1 MHRAFVL
8 CALAGLVLCGSTAGT
23 PASPQQQSPRDV
35 LEQFCE
41 LDAQGKQLT
50 PGGWNKVARLF
61 VAPGAPR
68 RERIIVIKDFVVSLP
83 DLNNSRAGLASIVEY
98 IPIGQIDSS
107 HANFSPL
114 PWMKVRAGF
123 DLILTPESPRAGP
136 TSDEAK
142 PRQGLRGG

>member
-35 LEQFCE
+35 LDQFCE

-83 DLNNSRAGLASIVEY
+83 DLNNSKAGLASMLSTSQLDKS
-98 IPIGQIDSS
+98 IPLMRT
-107 HANFSPL
+107 F
-114 PWMKVRAGF
+114 
-123 DLILTPESPRAGP
+123 PRCLG
-136 TSDEAK
+136 
-142 PRQGLRGG
+142 

>member
-61 VAPGAPR
+61 VAPRRTAPGEDHCHQGFR
-68 RERIIVIKDFVVSLP
+68 RK
-83 DLNNSRAGLASIVEY
+83 
-98 IPIGQIDSS
+98 
-107 HANFSPL
+107 SP
-114 PWMKVRAGF
+114 G
-123 DLILTPESPRAGP
+123 PE
-136 TSDEAK
+136 
-142 PRQGLRGG
+142 Q